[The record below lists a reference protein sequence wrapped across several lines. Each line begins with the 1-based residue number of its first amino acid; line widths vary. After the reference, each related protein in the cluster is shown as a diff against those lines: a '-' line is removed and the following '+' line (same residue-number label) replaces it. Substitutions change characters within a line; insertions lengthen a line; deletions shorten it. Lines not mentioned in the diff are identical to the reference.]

1 LKREAHLVL
10 NRQETRTVL
19 RIVAGRFMSAKTAAS
34 ENHATAPGARVAT
47 RRRTGAQYE
56 AVELQYVGGGMF
68 SVLSF
73 VSSLRAY

>member
-1 LKREAHLVL
+1 
-10 NRQETRTVL
+10 
-19 RIVAGRFMSAKTAAS
+19 MSAKTAAS